1 MCFVPI
7 YRDKRTDSSPFKG
20 IFKHHVVGLA
30 RPHFNI
36 NLSLLLTRYRYVVA
50 SYEVKQSHCQVL
62 MLLCTVSKLKF
73 IVHVSEQEHE

>member
-1 MCFVPI
+1 MCALFLFI

-30 RPHFNI
+30 RPRFNI

-50 SYEVKQSHCQVL
+50 VASYDCQVL